1 MVTKRKKIFRLLKI
15 TVLVYCTI
23 GIALYYLQE
32 KFLFHPVKLNASH
45 QFSFTQKFREINIPF
60 NKEDTCNLVKFLPE
74 GNITRGV
81 VLYFH
86 GNRENV
92 ERYAKFAEVFTK
104 QGYEVWMED
113 YPGFGKSSGE
123 ITEKKLYDQALSI
136 RKMAQHAFAN
146 DSIIV
151 YGKSLGTA
159 IAAYTAST
167 FKPKALV
174 LETPYYSIPD
184 LFGSYAFIYPA
195 GKMSKFNLPTY
206 KFLEDT
212 QSPVT
217 IFHGTDDGVVFF
229 GCAEKLK
236 NKLKP
241 TDQFITITGGTHHNL
256 AAFKEY
262 KTALDSILIK

>member
-1 MVTKRKKIFRLLKI
+1 MDGRLPRLWKKQR
-15 TVLVYCTI
+15 
-23 GIALYYLQE
+23 
-32 KFLFHPVKLNASH
+32 
-45 QFSFTQKFREINIPF
+45 
-60 NKEDTCNLVKFLPE
+60 
-74 GNITRGV
+74 
-81 VLYFH
+81 
-86 GNRENV
+86 
-92 ERYAKFAEVFTK
+92 
-104 QGYEVWMED
+104 
-113 YPGFGKSSGE
+113 E

-217 IFHGTDDGVVFF
+217 IFHGTDDGVVFL